1 MGTEFSKL
9 NISGGNF
16 NHKNCS
22 CCNKPFTKGLWCKEC
37 DPFRI
42 MEGWT
47 SGNSDI
53 DKFIK
58 DTMCKPKN
66 WSRKYSYLFLEWV
79 PFDRFTDIKEIG
91 EGGFAKVYSA
101 TWIDGKLE
109 YYENDDG
116 SWGKVRPNPIKIA
129 LKRLNGSQNMS
140 NKYLNE
146 LKIHWK
152 ISNGAGL
159 TFYGL
164 TKDLETKEFM
174 MIIQFADEGNLRS
187 ILSNNFNTIMWESKI
202 NYLIH
207 ILVDLKHKDFH
218 SGNILQTNTTC
229 ISDFG
234 LSGPANEQKSDDKIV
249 YGVMP
254 YIAPEALNGEPYTS
268 SSDIYSVGVI
278 MAELSSGKPPFYNKK
293 HDLSLALTICNGL
306 RPEFGKG
313 TPEFYKK
320 LAYKCMN
327 VNPNERPA
335 AEELR
340 NIFGFWYNS
349 IQGNEDNKEK
359 YGYKG
364 NEIKAAF
371 EEADKEIPNISTS
384 YEKNSDAVYT
394 SRAFTFNNLLP
405 KPVNS
410 SIISTLYVNNEVC
423 DSQLIDLEVSNS
435 IQLRGAIDIDD
446 ENKVDDLVN

>member
-1 MGTEFSKL
+1 METEFSKL
-9 NISGGNF
+9 NISGGDS

-22 CCNKPFTKGLWCKEC
+22 YCNKPFTEELWCKEC

-47 SGNSDI
+47 SGNSVI

-58 DTMCKPKN
+58 DTMYN
-66 WSRKYSYLFLEWV
+66 FLEWV

-101 TWIDGKLE
+101 TWIDGKS
-109 YYENDDG
+109 YYEEQSDG
-116 SWGKVRPNPIKIA
+116 SWKKTEPISKKIA

-140 NKYLNE
+140 DKYLNE
-146 LKIHWK
+146 LKIHWE
-152 ISNGAGL
+152 ISNKHGL
-159 TFYGL
+159 KFYGL
-164 TKDLETKEFM
+164 TKCPETKEYM
-174 MIIQFADEGNLRS
+174 MIIEFAYNGNLRS
-187 ILSNNFNTIMWESKI
+187 ILSNDFNNIMWVDKI
-202 NYLIH
+202 SHLYS
-207 ILVDLKHKDFH
+207 ILVDLRDLHELGYCHKDFH
-218 SGNILQTNTTC
+218 SGNILHASPIC

-234 LSGPANEQKSDDKIV
+234 LSGPVNEQKSDGKV

-254 YIAPEALNGEPYTS
+254 YIAPEVLNGEPYTS
-268 SSDIYSVGVI
+268 SSDIYSLGVF
-278 MAELSSGKPPFYNKK
+278 MAEFSSGKPPFYNKK
-293 HDLSLALTICNGL
+293 HDLSLALAICNGL

-327 VNPNERPA
+327 ANPNERPTA
-335 AEELR
+335 NELY
-340 NIFGFWYNS
+340 NIFIFWRDSTWGSYGEVENF
-349 IQGNEDNKEK
+349 
-359 YGYKG
+359 GYKG

-371 EEADKEIPNISTS
+371 EEANKEIPNISTS
-384 YEKNSDAVYT
+384 YEKNSDAVFT
-394 SRAFTFNNLLP
+394 SRAFTFSNLLP

-410 SIISTLYVNNEVC
+410 SIITSYVNNEVC

-435 IQLRGAIDIDD
+435 IQLRDIDD
-446 ENKVDDLVN
+446 ESKVDDLVN